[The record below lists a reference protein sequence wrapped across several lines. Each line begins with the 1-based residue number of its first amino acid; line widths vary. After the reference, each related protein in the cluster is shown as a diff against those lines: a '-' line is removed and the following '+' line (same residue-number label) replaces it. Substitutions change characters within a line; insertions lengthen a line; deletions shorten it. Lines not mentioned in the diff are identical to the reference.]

1 MTGQNRSSRYTG
13 ISRDIECRNVNIHKC
28 EECGRDLAYREYIE
42 ATDLCFSCKR
52 KAYSRG
58 QHTYK
63 LRGGSNDIDAILINK
78 MEEKN

>member
-1 MTGQNRSSRYTG
+1 MTSQNKSSRYAG
-13 ISRDIECRNVNIHKC
+13 RGRKIEGRNINIHRC
-28 EECGRDLAYREYIE
+28 EDCGKDLAYREYIE
-42 ATDLCFSCKR
+42 TTNLCFSCKR

-63 LRGGSNDIDAILINK
+63 IRGGSNDIDAILINK